1 MRFRSTLV
9 LALVFAALGA
19 YLYLVEFE
27 RAAHEADKKTLL
39 SFETSDV
46 KSVTLEYPDRKI
58 TVERAADDWKITAP
72 IEAKA
77 DKVTV
82 DNLVRAIADCEVKK
96 TLDDVGD
103 DVAAYGLDKPKVTVH
118 VALDKGEVPAIR
130 VGKTSPVGFSTYLQR
145 SDEKKVYLTNSAFQS
160 GMEKQV
166 KDLRDKK
173 IVTFDTGAV
182 SRITLDRGA
191 DSTVLTKT
199 DDTWKIEKPAEY
211 AADATAV
218 GALISSLESLRAKDF
233 PSEASDDLKPF
244 GLDEPRLAVSLTAGA
259 DGPVTRIL
267 FGKDAED
274 KSVYVKVGDRPT
286 IFTVGDWSYR
296 DSDKKTG
303 DLRDKT
309 IVAAVAR
316 DDVQEIRIDH
326 AGFDTA
332 RLLRGDGGAWKFGEG
347 DGTPVSAMVDQF
359 LSDLLSLKGYEIVT
373 DEAEDLVPYGLA
385 PANLTITLIGKE
397 EKPLATARFGSHQ
410 PKPPATEYTAMRAGS
425 PTVFHVRDYQFSR
438 IAKDRKD
445 FLPQPT
451 PAPGSEAAE
460 GAEGMVEDQLPVMG
474 GEVSGD
480 Q

>member
-1 MRFRSTLV
+1 MRFRNTLV
-9 LALVFAALGA
+9 LALIFAALGA
-19 YLYLVEFE
+19 YLYLVEFQ
-27 RAAHEADKKTLL
+27 RAAHEGEKQTLF
-39 SFETSDV
+39 SFDTADV

-58 TVERAADDWKITAP
+58 TVERADGDWKITAP
-72 IEAKA
+72 IQDKA

-82 DNLVRAIADCEVKK
+82 DNLVRAIAECEVKK

-103 DVAAYGLDKPKVTVH
+103 DLAPYGLDKPKVTVQ
-118 VALDKGEVPAIR
+118 VALAKGELPAIR

-145 SDEKKVYLTNSAFQS
+145 SDEKKIYLTNSAFQS

-173 IVTFDTGAV
+173 IVAFDTGAV
-182 SRITLDRGA
+182 TRIALDRGA
-191 DSTVLTKT
+191 DSTVLTKNG
-199 DDTWKIEKPAEY
+199 DAWRIEKPADY
-211 AADATAV
+211 AADASTVA
-218 GALISSLESLRAKDF
+218 ALLSSLESLRAKDF
-233 PSEASDDLKPF
+233 PSEGSDDLKPF
-244 GLDEPRLAVSLTAGA
+244 GLDQPRLAVSLTAGA

-286 IFTVGDWSYR
+286 IYTVGDWSFR

-309 IVAAVAR
+309 IVGVSR

-326 AGFDTA
+326 AGFDA
-332 RLLRGDGGAWKFGEG
+332 VRLLRGDGGAWKFGEG
-347 DGTPVSAMVDQF
+347 EGTPVSATVDQF
-359 LSDLLSLKGYEIVT
+359 LNDLVSLKGYEIVT
-373 DEAEDLVPYGLA
+373 DEAADLVPYGLA

-397 EKPLATARFGSHQ
+397 ETPLATARFGSHQ

-425 PTVFHVRDYQFSR
+425 PTVYHVRDYQFSR

-451 PAPGSEAAE
+451 PAPGADGAE
-460 GAEGMVEDQLPVMG
+460 GAEGMVGDQLPVI
-474 GEVSGD
+474 GD